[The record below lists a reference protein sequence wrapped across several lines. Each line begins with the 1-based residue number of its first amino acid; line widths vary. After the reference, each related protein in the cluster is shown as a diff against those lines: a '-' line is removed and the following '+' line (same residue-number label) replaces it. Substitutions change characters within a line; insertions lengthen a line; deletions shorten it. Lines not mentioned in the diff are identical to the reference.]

1 MPQTAAEV
9 LEAAMQLSQD
19 DRDWLARELSHP
31 PGDGSTEEERVAAW
45 SDEIK
50 HRLDDIDSGKVKMIS
65 LEDHLDE
72 MDAILAPAL
81 RRG

>member
-31 PGDGSTEEERVAAW
+31 PGDGSTEEERDAAW

-50 HRLDDIDSGKVKMIS
+50 RRVEAIRNGTAKTYS
-65 LEDHLDE
+65 LEEVEARLGLPLH
-72 MDAILAPAL
+72 
-81 RRG
+81 R